1 MTTPLV
7 SFNHL
12 SVSFAGERSRVR
24 AVQEVSFTIQAGQT
38 VGVVGESGCGKSVT
52 AMALMGL
59 LPPQTARIDGGEI
72 RFADRDLLRLKARQM
87 ADLRGH
93 QLAMIFQEPM
103 SALNPVLT
111 IGEQLCEPPIRH
123 LGATPKAAW
132 HQAIQL
138 LSEVGLARGDSLM
151 TRYPHQLSGGML
163 QRVMIAMALSCRPKL
178 LIADEPTTALDV
190 TVQAQILRLLRDRAR
205 ASQMAMMLITHDLGV
220 IAQMAEQVVVM
231 YAGRIVEQGATAEVL
246 RHPQHPYTRGLI
258 ASRPVPGERRRRLY
272 SIPGQ
277 VPDLAALP
285 AGCAFAGRCERATA
299 RCREAIP
306 PLLGDRQRAA
316 CFNIRPG
323 TIFGLVGESG
333 SGKTTVGR
341 TLLGLYEKSA
351 GSVKFHGQELADL
364 TAPALRAIRPRM
376 QLVFQ
381 DPYSSLNP
389 RLRIGDAIGEAMLQH
404 KLCARNELYDR
415 VIDVMKI
422 CGLAPEHYARFPHQ
436 FSGGQRQRFGIAR
449 ALILNP
455 DFIVADEPISAL
467 DVSIQAQIINLFSD
481 LRDNRGVTFLFI
493 SHDLGVVEHLCDDV
507 AVMYLGQLVESAS
520 RDALFSRPLHPYTRA
535 LMAAVPTLD
544 PHSEPQALVQG
555 EIPDPANPP
564 AGCRFSSRC
573 PLASERCRRESPAL
587 REVAPGHRVACH
599 WVAS

>member
-1 MTTPLV
+1 MSERYVIEVDGLKKYFPLRDGL
-7 SFNHL
+7 FGQQT
-12 SVSFAGERSRVR
+12 GELR
-24 AVQEVSFTIQAGQT
+24 AVDGVS
-38 VGVVGESGCGKSVT
+38 
-52 AMALMGL
+52 
-59 LPPQTARIDGGEI
+59 
-72 RFADRDLLRLKARQM
+72 
-87 ADLRGH
+87 
-93 QLAMIFQEPM
+93 
-103 SALNPVLT
+103 
-111 IGEQLCEPPIRH
+111 
-123 LGATPKAAW
+123 
-132 HQAIQL
+132 
-138 LSEVGLARGDSLM
+138 
-151 TRYPHQLSGGML
+151 
-163 QRVMIAMALSCRPKL
+163 
-178 LIADEPTTALDV
+178 
-190 TVQAQILRLLRDRAR
+190 
-205 ASQMAMMLITHDLGV
+205 
-220 IAQMAEQVVVM
+220 
-231 YAGRIVEQGATAEVL
+231 
-246 RHPQHPYTRGLI
+246 
-258 ASRPVPGERRRRLY
+258 
-272 SIPGQ
+272 
-277 VPDLAALP
+277 
-285 AGCAFAGRCERATA
+285 
-299 RCREAIP
+299 
-306 PLLGDRQRAA
+306 
-316 CFNIRPG
+316 FNIRPG

-436 FSGGQRQRFGIAR
+436 FSGGQRQRIGIAR

-520 RDALFSRPLHPYTRA
+520 RDALFNRPLHPYTRA
-535 LMAAVPTLD
+535 LLAAVPTLD

-564 AGCRFSSRC
+564 AGCRFHPAARWPANVAAESLRRC
-573 PLASERCRRESPAL
+573 ARWPRAIGSPAIGSHPERGQWGYL
-587 REVAPGHRVACH
+587 FLNNRPIVRGSARIYYPPRLVRRAINEAEHLCTLLPNGFGHFFSTPGSDPPGKIFSGARSPVCQNAAMELLVRVPLPF
-599 WVAS
+599 SRR